1 MLTEASEGGADVGF
15 ELLRRGRG
23 SARKT
28 SYIYQLSGQPAFS
41 GSSDFIKLEDTY
53 YSLRTLGAH

>member
-41 GSSDFIKLEDTY
+41 GGF
-53 YSLRTLGAH
+53 GAMVAA